1 MISELKCILRII
13 DANAILP
20 DVIIIPNFI
29 SVFIAFEIFI
39 FDTII

>member
-1 MISELKCILRII
+1 MISELKFILRII

-29 SVFIAFEIFI
+29 FVFIAFEIFI